1 MADAKDP
8 ALPTKTMRAPD
19 FQAMWRDTA
28 DWFAVHYM
36 QILIAIGA
44 AIVIYLLLATLKGLG
59 KRYKGSRGDTIGYT
73 NVLGRTVAKTTH
85 FFMVMVSARLVAG
98 YADAPPVVY
107 RTIVFLFTIATV
119 LQGAIW
125 AREVILGLI
134 ERRTLAEDGQG
145 ETLAN
150 AMGLIR
156 VLVTV
161 ALFAIAGIVVLDNLG
176 VNVTGLVAGLG
187 IGGIAI
193 GLAAQG
199 IFSDLFA
206 ALSFIF
212 DKPFRRGESIS
223 YDTTTATVEKIGLKS
238 TRLRALTG
246 EKKVISNANLL
257 QKEITSYHTLDHRR
271 LKFAIGVIYQTAPDV
286 AEQIPDILKGIVD
299 DLGGTFV
306 RSGFVGFGASSLD
319 FELEFEV
326 YLPGWD
332 DIYKI
337 RHNIGLA
344 ILRQFNERGIEFA
357 YPTQTTFTAAPDG
370 RMIMPYA
377 EVQPVKRVD
386 LEG

>member
-73 NVLGRTVAKTTH
+73 NVLGRTVSKTTH

-199 IFSDLFA
+199 IFSDIFA
-206 ALSFIF
+206 ALSIIF

-223 YDTTTATVEKIGLKS
+223 YDTTTATVEKIGLK
-238 TRLRALTG
+238 
-246 EKKVISNANLL
+246 
-257 QKEITSYHTLDHRR
+257 
-271 LKFAIGVIYQTAPDV
+271 
-286 AEQIPDILKGIVD
+286 
-299 DLGGTFV
+299 
-306 RSGFVGFGASSLD
+306 
-319 FELEFEV
+319 
-326 YLPGWD
+326 
-332 DIYKI
+332 
-337 RHNIGLA
+337 
-344 ILRQFNERGIEFA
+344 
-357 YPTQTTFTAAPDG
+357 
-370 RMIMPYA
+370 
-377 EVQPVKRVD
+377 
-386 LEG
+386 